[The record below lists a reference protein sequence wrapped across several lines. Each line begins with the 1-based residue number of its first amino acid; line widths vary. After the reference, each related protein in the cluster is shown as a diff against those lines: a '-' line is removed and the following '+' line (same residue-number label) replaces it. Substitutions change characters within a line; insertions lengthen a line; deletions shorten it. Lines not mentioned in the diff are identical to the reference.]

1 MISVIIPAYNS
12 SSFIKRAIDS
22 VLNQIYTDLEL
33 IIVDD
38 CSTDNTYDVCKA
50 YTDPRIRV
58 IKNEIN
64 QGAGISR
71 QVGLKEAKGEWITF
85 LDSDDFLMPDFL
97 SVSMQLQQQHD
108 SDVVYTSFTV
118 MYPEGVRQI
127 IPAGD
132 FIMENSATVQCHFN
146 SQLKFLTGKL
156 FRKTLLEKTPFSNK
170 RVGEDVQT
178 LFFATYLADKVRSS
192 SYSGYIHVFREG
204 SLLAN
209 APYFYCYCESTKACF
224 EIIEFL
230 HEKQDKQIFEFLLA
244 SEYRNYL
251 VMKAAIKAGNIEKSE
266 VQKNKQR
273 WSEVKNWFKD
283 HSDWVKSINL
293 IQK

>member
-12 SSFIKRAIDS
+12 SSFIKRAVDS

-38 CSTDNTYDVCKA
+38 CSTDDTYEICKA

-58 IKNEIN
+58 VKNEVN
-64 QGAGISR
+64 QGAGVSR
-71 QVGLKEAKGEWITF
+71 QVGLREAKGEFITF

-97 SVSMQLQQQHD
+97 SVSMLLQQQHN
-108 SDVVYTSFTV
+108 SDVVYTSFTI
-118 MYPEGVRQI
+118 MYPQGLRQV

-146 SQLKFLTGKL
+146 SKLKFLTGKL
-156 FRKTLLEKTPFSNK
+156 FRRELLDKVHFSNK

-178 LFFATYLADKVRSS
+178 LFYATYLADRVRSS
-192 SYSGYIHVFREG
+192 SYSGYVHVFREG

-209 APYFYCYCESTKACF
+209 APHFFCYCESTKTSF
-224 EIIEFL
+224 EILEFL
-230 HEKQDKQIFEFLLA
+230 DEHNEKEIFNYILA
-244 SEYRNYL
+244 SEYNNFTL
-251 VMKAAIKAGNIEKSE
+251 VKQAIKDGKFDKAE
-266 VQKNKQR
+266 VQKNRQS
-273 WSEVKNWFKD
+273 WTEIKNWFRD
-283 HSDWVKSINL
+283 HSDRVKSIKL
-293 IQK
+293 